1 MIVLLNPQATPEQ
14 VGAVRSKI
22 ESLGFK
28 SHTVA
33 LSHHITVAVNG
44 KATNVERATFLDM
57 PAVVD
62 VVQTSKPYRLASRD
76 VQPEPT
82 IIRFAGSD
90 AVIGGDELAIIAG
103 PCSIESREQA
113 FAIAE
118 RVAKGGARFFRG
130 GAFKPIASTKGF
142 QGLGEEAM
150 KILAEVRERFG
161 LLTITEVVDDAAIE
175 LALRYA
181 DVLQVGS
188 RNMQN
193 FPLLKSVGKTRKP
206 VLLKRGMSATMEE
219 YLLAAEYVLSEG
231 NWQVMLCE
239 RGVRTF
245 ADHTQNTL
253 DLSMI
258 PAARQLTH
266 LPLLVDP
273 SQASQRRD
281 QIVAL
286 SRGAIA
292 TGADG
297 LMVEVHNDPPSA
309 LAGGEHS
316 LTPDQFDGL
325 MSEIGPLATL
335 MNRKVAASKAVTTK

>member
-1 MIVLLNPQATPEQ
+1 MVVLLSADATPEQ
-14 VGAVRSKI
+14 VNAVCAKV

-33 LSHHITVAVNG
+33 MSRHITVAING
-44 KATNVERATFLDM
+44 KTSGLQREAFLAMPGVVEVSRVT
-57 PAVVD
+57 V
-62 VVQTSKPYRLASRD
+62 PYRLAGIE
-76 VQPEPT
+76 VQSEPT
-82 IIRFAGSD
+82 VLTFPGHAPTIGAG
-90 AVIGGDELAIIAG
+90 ELAIIAG

-118 RVAKGGARFFRG
+118 RVFRAGARFFRG
-130 GAFKPIASTKGF
+130 GCFKPIASTKGF

-161 LLTITEVVDDAAIE
+161 LLTITEVIDDASIE
-175 LALRYA
+175 LAMRYV
-181 DVLQVGS
+181 DILQVGS

-193 FPLLKSVGKTRKP
+193 FPLLKSVGRVRKP
-206 VLLKRGMSATMEE
+206 VMLKRGMSATMEE
-219 YLLAAEYVLSEG
+219 YLLAAEYILSEG

-253 DLSMI
+253 DLSLI

-273 SQASQRRD
+273 SQASCRRD
-281 QIVAL
+281 QIVSL
-286 SRGAIA
+286 SRAA
-292 TGADG
+292 VAAGADG
-297 LMVEVHNDPPSA
+297 LMIEVHNDPASA
-309 LAGGEHS
+309 LSGGEHS
-316 LTPDQFDGL
+316 LTPDHFDAL
-325 MSEIGPLATL
+325 MAEIRPLAAL
-335 MNRKVAASKAVTTK
+335 MKRSVPAPKSAETA